1 MPNTRWMETEF
12 MGNTF
17 AIWLSALGVLV
28 GGLLIVLLGQRFV
41 LQPLLRR
48 YAKRRG
54 AIAATKAVEE
64 LQSAQGSDS
73 ELVQNTM
80 EATRTDV
87 VQSVSAAAKRFEKQ
101 LRFLLVSLVL
111 FAAIGIPEWGDNVA
125 PVLQGL
131 ATVLLVL
138 ASVLFLLGIYQFVMA
153 RFMVS
158 RQEDAGRLQALR
170 TVNFLVRLL
179 VWIIAV
185 VLVLDNFGVNITT
198 LLAGLGIGGIAI
210 ALAAQTLLGDLFSG
224 LVIFFD
230 RPFELGD
237 FISVGDLSGSV
248 EHIGVKTTRIRSI
261 GGEQLVLPNT
271 DLTSSRIRNFKRLQ
285 RRRVS
290 FRIGVAYETPTK
302 ALREIPGWI
311 EQIVCAEKNA
321 TFDRAHFTSY
331 SESSLQYEIVFF
343 IESSDYL
350 VYMDTL
356 QAVNLAIKER
366 FEEEGILF
374 AYPTRTV
381 YMKPQEP

>member
-1 MPNTRWMETEF
+1 MPYTIWMETEF
-12 MGNTF
+12 MGNTL
-17 AIWLSALGVLV
+17 ATWLSTVSVLV
-28 GGLLIVLLGQRFV
+28 GGLLVVLLGQRFV

-48 YAKRRG
+48 YANHRG
-54 AIAATKAVEE
+54 AVAVKQAEEE
-64 LQSAQGSDS
+64 LRTAQEAGSDPEDS
-73 ELVQNTM
+73 AM
-80 EATRTDV
+80 ETVREDV
-87 VQSVSAAAKRFEKQ
+87 IQSVSAAASRFEKQ

-111 FAAIGIPEWGDNVA
+111 FAAAQIPEWGDRVA
-125 PVLQGL
+125 PVLKGL

-311 EQIVCAEKNA
+311 AQIVCDEKNA

-331 SESSLQYEIVFF
+331 SDSSLQYEVVFF

-356 QAVNLAIKER
+356 QAVNLAIKEC
-366 FEEEGILF
+366 FEAEGIQF

-381 YMKPQEP
+381 YLKPREP

>member
-1 MPNTRWMETEF
+1 MPNIRWMETEF
-12 MGNTF
+12 LGNTL
-17 AIWLSALGVLV
+17 ATWLSALGVLV
-28 GGLLIVLLGQRFV
+28 GGLLFVLLGQRFV

-64 LQSAQGSDS
+64 LQSEQGSDS

-87 VQSVSAAAKRFEKQ
+87 VQSVSAAANRFEKQ

-179 VWIIAV
+179 DRKSV
-185 VLVLDNFGVNITT
+185 V
-198 LLAGLGIGGIAI
+198 
-210 ALAAQTLLGDLFSG
+210 
-224 LVIFFD
+224 
-230 RPFELGD
+230 
-237 FISVGDLSGSV
+237 
-248 EHIGVKTTRIRSI
+248 
-261 GGEQLVLPNT
+261 
-271 DLTSSRIRNFKRLQ
+271 
-285 RRRVS
+285 
-290 FRIGVAYETPTK
+290 
-302 ALREIPGWI
+302 
-311 EQIVCAEKNA
+311 
-321 TFDRAHFTSY
+321 
-331 SESSLQYEIVFF
+331 
-343 IESSDYL
+343 
-350 VYMDTL
+350 
-356 QAVNLAIKER
+356 
-366 FEEEGILF
+366 
-374 AYPTRTV
+374 
-381 YMKPQEP
+381 